1 MTLLLR
7 HTAIFIIYLLAQ
19 LLVFNHLT
27 LWDIATAHV
36 FLVSLLIIPVNAP
49 FALLLV
55 IGFTTGMLVDVF
67 SVGAF
72 KGISAFSCVLM
83 LSLRNPLVGLI
94 TNKVSF
100 RGSEETL
107 IRVQP
112 FTWLIQY
119 LLPLIVV
126 YELSFHFLEAFSF
139 QNIGVTLL
147 KVGTSIVFTF
157 TLCFIFTYWIHQDSK
172 R

>member
-7 HTAIFIIYLLAQ
+7 HTAIILIYMVVQ

-27 LWDIATAHV
+27 LWEVAAAHV
-36 FLVSLLIIPVNAP
+36 FLVSLLILPVNTP
-49 FALLLV
+49 FPLLLLV
-55 IGFTTGMLVDVF
+55 GFATGMMVDVF

-83 LSLRNPLVGLI
+83 LSLRNPWVSVI
-94 TNKVSF
+94 TSKVTF

-107 IRVQP
+107 IRTQP
-112 FTWLIQY
+112 VIWLIQY
-119 LLPLIVV
+119 MVPLLLV
-126 YELSFHFLEAFSF
+126 YEISYHLLEAFSF
-139 QNIGVTLL
+139 QHLGLTMIKGFASFGFGFL
-147 KVGTSIVFTF
+147 
-157 TLCFIFTYWIHQDSK
+157 LCFIFVYWIHQDNK